1 MHNYSCYNR
10 QFEFVLDDWPF
21 LGYVYSAYRH
31 CVLHLYASGSLRLVS
46 ICVNVYVARMNPLIE
61 PMYLHIHRFCFTI
74 RYHYCL
80 RIYNRFNWNKF
91 YSSRWQ
97 EENEADEERR
107 NFGDLDPNSSSDLKT
122 IVPVKN
128 LQKIGTTSK
137 NREG

>member
-1 MHNYSCYNR
+1 MC
-10 QFEFVLDDWPF
+10 Q
-21 LGYVYSAYRH
+21 
-31 CVLHLYASGSLRLVS
+31 C
-46 ICVNVYVARMNPLIE
+46 VARLIE
-61 PMYLHIHRFCFTI
+61 PMYLHMHRFCFTI

-137 NREG
+137 NREGWKSNSTNSHIVLLSFLVYI